1 MTAPSRPL
9 WADQKEGRFY
19 TRIPVTNMLNGGTLE
34 LPLHV
39 VTGRH
44 AGPTLGIIT
53 NVHGDE
59 FLPTTAIRE
68 LIATLD
74 TGTLKGRLAIIS
86 VANPL
91 ADYRVELRRVGQPP
105 RVVVEP
111 GLRHH
116 IFAPDETQQ
125 PLGYRL
131 RAGR

>member
-74 TGTLKGRLAIIS
+74 TG
-86 VANPL
+86 
-91 ADYRVELRRVGQPP
+91 
-105 RVVVEP
+105 
-111 GLRHH
+111 
-116 IFAPDETQQ
+116 
-125 PLGYRL
+125 
-131 RAGR
+131 

>member
-1 MTAPSRPL
+1 MA
-9 WADQKEGRFY
+9 KGRRF
-19 TRIPVTNMLNGGTLE
+19 V

-74 TGTLKGRLAIIS
+74 TG
-86 VANPL
+86 
-91 ADYRVELRRVGQPP
+91 
-105 RVVVEP
+105 
-111 GLRHH
+111 
-116 IFAPDETQQ
+116 
-125 PLGYRL
+125 
-131 RAGR
+131 